1 MYRSISRKSIMV
13 FRLRY
18 TAVCSAIS
26 FILGLL
32 GIINFHF
39 YLFSLSAVF
48 IMFVFLFFFYAYR
61 RYESFSFFI
70 NSRNLNLCY
79 GVFFT
84 KRITF
89 SIDKLQYIEVR
100 QGIDERILC
109 LSTLVFYTAGGKIKI
124 PALDNR
130 TALSIKKCLY
140 RSLK

>member
-1 MYRSISRKSIMV
+1 MYRSISKKSILV
-13 FRLRY
+13 FRVRY
-18 TAVCSAIS
+18 TLICSFIS

-32 GIINFHF
+32 GIINFHL
-39 YLFSLSAVF
+39 YLFSLSTIFA
-48 IMFVFLFFFYAYR
+48 IFVFLFFFYSNKKYR
-61 RYESFSFFI
+61 SFSFFI

-100 QGIDERILC
+100 QGIDERILY

-124 PALDNR
+124 PDLDNR
-130 TALSIKKCLY
+130 TALSIKRSLY
-140 RSLK
+140 RRLK

>member
-1 MYRSISRKSIMV
+1 MYRSISRKSILV
-13 FRLRY
+13 FKLRY
-18 TAVCSAIS
+18 TAACSAIS

-32 GIINFHF
+32 GIINFHL
-39 YLFSLSAVF
+39 YLFSLSTVF
-48 IMFVFLFFFYAYR
+48 TIFLFLFFFYAYR
-61 RYESFSFFI
+61 RYKSFSFFI
-70 NSRNLNLCY
+70 NSSNLTLYY

-100 QGIDERILC
+100 QGIDERILY

-124 PALDNR
+124 PALDSR